1 MPLLFSYGTLQDEK
15 VQLATFRRQLTGQP
29 DELPRCERSSVP
41 IEDPE
46 LAARSGRTHNPN
58 IVFNGREE
66 SRVSGTV
73 FDITDAELVNAD
85 KYEAVHAYDRV
96 AALLV
101 SGRLAWV
108 YLYAP
113 PSNAVRM

>member
-1 MPLLFSYGTLQDEK
+1 MPLLFAYGTLQQEN
-15 VQLATFRRQLTGQP
+15 VQVATFGRRLTGQP
-29 DELPRCERSSVP
+29 DELPKCERSSVR

-58 IVFNGREE
+58 IRFNGREE
-66 SRVSGTV
+66 SRVPGTV
-73 FDITDAELVNAD
+73 FDLTDAELASAD
-85 KYEAVHAYDRV
+85 AYEAVHAYERV

-108 YLYAP
+108 YRYSHTP
-113 PSNAVRM
+113 TR